1 MAKYVTQSIPAKSL
15 SALATA
21 LTAITDKVSVD
32 TSGTEM
38 IISMW
43 DKITVT
49 YSDKNSTDGASFT
62 INIDGTDVTSGTS
75 KLWYGETL
83 EVIDGDDILWVK
95 FGSTQML
102 DVFHVVEIKDGSDI
116 YAGYDIKGSVLTS
129 TINDLSFTK
138 VGSEYSSLAVPKLF
152 SYAAYPGTLDYSDYS
167 VFTGASG
174 RVGATTVFKSCS
186 NVTYLSSVSIGDK
199 NYMAIGTNNILEMD
213 PISL

>member
-21 LTAITDKVSVD
+21 LTSITNKVSVD

-43 DKITVT
+43 DKITIT
-49 YSDKNSTDGASFT
+49 YSNKNSTDEAPFT
-62 INIDGTDVTSGTS
+62 INIDGTDVTTGKS

-129 TINDLSFTK
+129 TINDLYFTK
-138 VGSEYSSLAVPKLF
+138 VGSAYSSLTVPKLF

-186 NVTYLSSVSIGDK
+186 NVTYLSSVSIGGK
-199 NYMAIGTNNILEMD
+199 NYMAISTNNILEMD

>member
-1 MAKYVTQSIPAKSL
+1 MTKYVTQSIPAQSL

-21 LTAITDKVSVD
+21 LTSITDKVSID

-49 YSDKNSTDGASFT
+49 YSNKNSTDEAPYS
-62 INIDGTDVTSGTS
+62 ISIDGTVVYTGKS
-75 KLWYGETL
+75 KLYYGETL
-83 EVIDGDDILWVK
+83 EVIDGDNILWVK
-95 FGSTQML
+95 FGSTTML

-116 YAGYDIKGSVLTS
+116 YAGYDVKAVVLTS
-129 TINDLSFTK
+129 TINDVSFTK
-138 VGSEYSSLAVPKLF
+138 IGSEYSALTVPKLF

-174 RVGATTVFKSCS
+174 RIGATTVFKSCS
-186 NVTYLSSVSIGDK
+186 NVTYLSSVSIDDK
-199 NYMAIGTNNILEMD
+199 NYMAIGTNNIIEIE
-213 PISL
+213 PITL

>member
-21 LTAITDKVSVD
+21 LTSITNKVSVD

-49 YSDKNSTDGASFT
+49 YSNKSSNDTASFS
-62 INIDGTDVTSGTS
+62 ISIDGTTVTTGTS

-83 EVIDGDDILWVK
+83 EVIDGDNILWVK
-95 FGSTQML
+95 FGSTQMN

-116 YAGYDIKGSVLTS
+116 YAGYDIKTAVLTS
-129 TINDLSFTK
+129 TINDLYFTK
-138 VGSEYSSLAVPKLF
+138 IESEYGTLTVPKIF
-152 SYAAYPGTLDYSDYS
+152 NYNAYPGTLDYSDYS
-167 VFTGASG
+167 VFVGASG
-174 RVGATTVFKSCS
+174 RVGTTTVFKSCT

-199 NYMAIGTNNILEMD
+199 NYMAIGTNNLIEMD
-213 PISL
+213 PISI